1 MSNNYTPI
9 KPEPPACP
17 YNDGVVCDPEGRN
30 CPRCGFDPA
39 VAKARLAKIC
49 RKLGIPVPD
58 QKKED

>member
-17 YNDGVVCDPEGRN
+17 HNDGVTCDPEERN
-30 CPRCGFDPA
+30 CAACGWDPA
-39 VAKARLAKIC
+39 VGQARLVQIC
-49 RKLGIPVPD
+49 KKLGIQVPD